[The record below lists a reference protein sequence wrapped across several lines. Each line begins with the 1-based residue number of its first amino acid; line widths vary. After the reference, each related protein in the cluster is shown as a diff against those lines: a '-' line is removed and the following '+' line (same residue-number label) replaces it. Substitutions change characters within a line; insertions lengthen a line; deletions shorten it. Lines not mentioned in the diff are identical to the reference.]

1 MTSQY
6 DEVAQ
11 EVGALIDKGDPA
23 KLSKLEKAK
32 LDFWGLTAATVKV
45 EQIRLAQE
53 EAERRAAS
61 TSIKDRFLRSV
72 DVGYLLPNP
81 RDKKVVAAAQE
92 MALRLYDEALEK
104 AQKQIEAENA
114 LKPLQAKPKRAK
126 AAVKPAASAEPAAA
140 ERPMVSPVATEK
152 DIPVLTTVNVSK
164 RNRTPR
170 P

>member
-104 AQKQIEAENA
+104 AQKQIEAETRSNRC
-114 LKPLQAKPKRAK
+114 KPSPNVPKR
-126 AAVKPAASAEPAAA
+126 P
-140 ERPMVSPVATEK
+140 
-152 DIPVLTTVNVSK
+152 
-164 RNRTPR
+164 
-170 P
+170 